1 MSDTK
6 KESVA
11 VRTLHELVREGE
23 IAVAAAEA
31 EAKAVRRGLEWAKL
45 ALRAVEKAEEH
56 AAKTAKATS

>member
-23 IAVAAAEA
+23 IAVAAASA
-31 EAKAVRRGLEWAKL
+31 ELNAAMRGLEWARK
-45 ALRAVEKAEEH
+45 ARDAVERAEEH